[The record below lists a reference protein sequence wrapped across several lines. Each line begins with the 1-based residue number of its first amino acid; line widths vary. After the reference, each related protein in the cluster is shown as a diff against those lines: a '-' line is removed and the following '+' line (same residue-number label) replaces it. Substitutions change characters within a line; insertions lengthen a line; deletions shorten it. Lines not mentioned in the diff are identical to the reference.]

1 MIVLRATILF
11 YIFYGA
17 LLFVAPLKNQY
28 MDLLPGYILSC
39 FIFFPIFLGVLST
52 QLITK
57 KLGRNGGNNK
67 IFHEFNHV
75 FVLLESRLNLLMIF
89 AFFSIPASLYA
100 TNFYTGLNP
109 VELFLKVFLESKS
122 SYNDYQS
129 YFQENNLGAFSIS
142 KLPAIL
148 SNTFVKL
155 LVIVNFYI
163 LYMVDSVFTRKR
175 FKLSLF
181 LSLVSFVYFS
191 IARGTSFEFFELIAL
206 NLFLILYSS
215 NMTIKKFAFSKKFF
229 KLIIFSIFC
238 LLVYS
243 FNISMRYSGGYVPG
257 CHSAIF
263 CYQEN
268 NMLPDGIALILFKIS
283 GYFVFGFYYLSQ
295 FINYVIYESGDFFVF
310 LFTSM
315 AVLDSQV
322 TSRFLCESHFDCQ
335 AMWSPS
341 LETWSI
347 DYGFLTTILLIYF
360 FVLLATLTYRAR
372 HVVGYFSVFVIN
384 YTIFLQF
391 IAFPVG
397 NFVGTSSATK
407 LILLGSILFVFSKLI
422 FHLLS
427 RVKNNAR

>member
-17 LLFVAPLKNQY
+17 LLFTAPLKNQY
-28 MDLLPGYILSC
+28 MDLLPGYMFSC
-39 FIFFPIFLGVLST
+39 FIFLPVFLGVASV
-52 QLITK
+52 QLIIK
-57 KLGRNGGNNK
+57 KTGSNK
-67 IFHEFNHV
+67 EIGHECNHV
-75 FVLLESRLNLLMIF
+75 VLPDSRLNLLVIF
-89 AFFSIPASLYA
+89 GFLSIPASLYA

-109 VELFLKVFLESKS
+109 AELFIKVLLESKS
-122 SYNDYQS
+122 SYNEYQS
-129 YFQENNLGAFSIS
+129 YFQENNLGAFSFS

-155 LVIVNFYI
+155 LVIVNFYV
-163 LYMVDSVFTRKR
+163 LYMTGSFFTRKR

-181 LSLVSFVYFS
+181 LSLVSFIYFS

-206 NLFLILYSS
+206 NLFLILYTS
-215 NMTIKKFAFSKKFF
+215 NLTIRKFLFSKKFI

-238 LLVYS
+238 LLAYS
-243 FNISMRYSGGYVPG
+243 FNVSMRYSGGYVPG
-257 CHSAIF
+257 CHSAVF

-268 NMLPDGIALILFKIS
+268 NMLPDGVALILFKIS

-295 FINYVIYESGDFFVF
+295 FINYVIYESGNFFVF

-360 FVLLATLTYRAR
+360 FVLLATLTYSAR
-372 HVVGYFSVFVIN
+372 HIVGYFSVFVIN

-427 RVKNNAR
+427 RVKNNVR